1 MRKGVKATGA
11 RPSVAFFSVP
21 PLEMALHMLIA
32 FTYLPGFVTMIFR
45 GMPTVW
51 RGRHRLIFC
60 WLIFMQA
67 VSPGRKTLEEMA
79 RWTPATITAWRF
91 GRLRKAASWNVHLLV
106 SWLAHDLVATLPA
119 PANGILYLFGDGSH
133 ADKRG
138 TKNPVVQKGRISQHH
153 PWFFGLRFVL
163 LMAAW
168 DGYRV
173 PVGFR
178 LILPKRHAAYRSENA
193 VFREMVAAF
202 VPPSW
207 AKLVIVGGDAAY
219 GSKANMD
226 MVQDRDKA
234 DSARRWG
241 FVVAIARTWKTV
253 EEQSLKNLV
262 THVPHT
268 YDQCT
273 RVPRAQGR
281 KGRKTFWT
289 YSTCLYLRHV
299 GDVTVVLSKKG
310 RNTGP
315 QPTKILVTNLAE
327 LTPSQVVCI
336 DQKRWA
342 IELMNWELKSG
353 LGLGEHQV
361 SGDTNRSEK
370 SVGIAVL
377 AYLFVMRMRHH
388 EIVPGKPWSI
398 FQLQH
403 ALRLR
408 VMTNQVEHTV
418 KVKMAKAYNAA

>member
-1 MRKGVKATGA
+1 
-11 RPSVAFFSVP
+11 
-21 PLEMALHMLIA
+21 MLIA
-32 FTYLPGFVTMIFR
+32 FTYLPGFVIMVFR

-67 VSPGRKTLEEMA
+67 VHPGRKTLEEMA
-79 RWTPATITAWRF
+79 KWTPATITAWRF
-91 GRLRKAASWNVHLLV
+91 GRLLKAAYWNVHLLV
-106 SWLAHDLVATLPA
+106 SWFAQDLLVTLPP

-138 TKNPVVQKGRISQHH
+138 TKHPVAQKGRISQHH

-168 DGYRV
+168 DSYRI
-173 PVGFR
+173 PVSFR
-178 LILPKRHAAYRSENA
+178 LILPKRHAGYRSEN
-193 VFREMVAAF
+193 VLFREMVGAF

-207 AKLVIVGGDAAY
+207 AKLVVVGGDAAY
-219 GSKANMD
+219 GSKANMA
-226 MVQDRDKA
+226 MVKDRDKT
-234 DSARRWG
+234 DTVRRWG
-241 FVVAIARTWKTV
+241 FVFAIARTWKTV
-253 EEQSLKNLV
+253 EEKSLKNLV
-262 THVPHT
+262 PHVPHK
-268 YDQCT
+268 YYQCT
-273 RVPRAQGR
+273 RVPREGR

-289 YSTCLYLRHV
+289 YSTCLGLRHV

-310 RNTGP
+310 RNMGP
-315 QPTKILVTNLAE
+315 QHTKILVTNLAE

-336 DQKRWA
+336 YQKRWA
-342 IELMNWELKSG
+342 IELMHWELKSG

-361 SGDTNRSEK
+361 SGDRNRSEK

-377 AYLFVMRMRHH
+377 AYLFVMRVCHH

-408 VMTNQVEHTV
+408 VMTNQVEHQV
-418 KVKMAKAYNAA
+418 KVKMAKACKAA

>member
-1 MRKGVKATGA
+1 M
-11 RPSVAFFSVP
+11 S
-21 PLEMALHMLIA
+21 
-32 FTYLPGFVTMIFR
+32 
-45 GMPTVW
+45 
-51 RGRHRLIFC
+51 
-60 WLIFMQA
+60 
-67 VSPGRKTLEEMA
+67 
-79 RWTPATITAWRF
+79 
-91 GRLRKAASWNVHLLV
+91 NVHLLV
-106 SWLAHDLVATLPA
+106 SWLAQDLLTTLPA

-138 TKNPVVQKGRISQHH
+138 TKNPMAQKGRISQHH

-168 DGYRV
+168 DGYRI

-178 LILPKRHAAYRSENA
+178 LILPKRHVGYRSENA
-193 VFREMVAAF
+193 LFREMVGAF

-207 AKLVIVGGDAAY
+207 ATLVIVGGDAAY
-219 GSKANMD
+219 GSKANMR

-234 DSARRWG
+234 DTARRWG
-241 FVVAIARTWKTV
+241 LVFAIARTWKTV
-253 EEQSLKNLV
+253 EEKSLKHLV
-262 THVPHT
+262 THIPHK

-273 RVPRAQGR
+273 RVPREGR

-289 YSTCLYLRHV
+289 YSTCLGLRHV

-310 RNTGP
+310 RNVSP
-315 QPTKILVTNLAE
+315 QHTTILVTNLAE
-327 LTPSQVVCI
+327 LTPSQVVGI
-336 DQKRWA
+336 YQKRWA
-342 IELMNWELKSG
+342 IELMHWELQSG

-361 SGDTNRSEK
+361 SGDPNRSEK

-377 AYLFVMRMRHH
+377 AYLFVLRVCHH

-418 KVKMAKAYNAA
+418 KVKMAKACKAA